1 MFLADDFFHGTLP
14 RFFGGSPWEH
24 WAAFPVMFSTGW
36 PVLSLVFQG
45 FAPCSL
51 LCSAV
56 LPSFMWPSGTRSNM
70 APGRLSTERAT
81 VGLQNAQASSA
92 LTLSGSMATPSS
104 HSPTLPLS
112 LSHFRI
118 WCQPFSGLGFFQVG
132 IRHQFTVFLLSSPDI
147 KGEVPSTPLRG
158 VGERITAQFSA
169 SKFCYKFFSFF
180 HNFLLLYF

>member
-14 RFFGGSPWEH
+14 WFFGGSPWEH
-24 WAAFPVMFSTGW
+24 WAAFPVTFSTGW

-45 FAPCSL
+45 FAPCRL
-51 LCSAV
+51 LFSAV
-56 LPSFMWPSGTRSNM
+56 LPSFMWPSGARSNM

-112 LSHFRI
+112 YLTSGSDVSPSLA
-118 WCQPFSGLGFFQVG
+118 WGFSRWESGTSSLCFF
-132 IRHQFTVFLLSSPDI
+132 FLHLI
-147 KGEVPSTPLRG
+147 
-158 VGERITAQFSA
+158 
-169 SKFCYKFFSFF
+169 
-180 HNFLLLYF
+180 